1 MDAAEPVHILV
12 VANRTAKAPVLLQEV
27 ERRAREEP
35 CRFSLLIPDMTDR
48 RRADWTAETARP
60 LLERAARGPVDV
72 LVGGPDPFAAV
83 KDAVEAGSFDEIIVS
98 TLPRKVSAWLRR
110 DLVSRIHGLG
120 LPVTAI
126 IPGEARP
133 SMEAVAGDIM
143 SFERRA
149 FTGARRDPGEPG
161 TGDEAPRYR

>member
-1 MDAAEPVHILV
+1 MDAVTPVHILV

-48 RRADWTAETARP
+48 RKADWTAEVARP

-72 LVGGPDPFAAV
+72 LVGGPDPLTAV
-83 KDAVEAGSFDEIIVS
+83 RQAVEAGSFDEIIVS

-126 IPGEARP
+126 IPGEARL
-133 SMEAVAGDIM
+133 SMEQQIGVAMSVERQAWGGD
-143 SFERRA
+143 SGRYTSGDR
-149 FTGARRDPGEPG
+149 G
-161 TGDEAPRYR
+161 TWPPRP